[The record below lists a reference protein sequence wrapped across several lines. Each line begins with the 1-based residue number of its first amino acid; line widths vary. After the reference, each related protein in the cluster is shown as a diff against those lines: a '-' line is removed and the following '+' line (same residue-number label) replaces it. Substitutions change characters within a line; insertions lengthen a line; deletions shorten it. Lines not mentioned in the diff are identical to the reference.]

1 MPTQLKL
8 VNFLS
13 MEEGSSKD
21 RVLCCHAQVENM
33 QALQNF
39 DSIVAAADA
48 VVLSRGNLG
57 LDVAPEKTA
66 VVQKAAINRCNLQGK
81 PVIIT
86 RLVDTMV
93 EAPRCTRHAVTDQK
107 LIAINK
113 HVDLKALQ
121 ALIGSVSLLAMSGL
135 CVGSPLPSVRLH
147 AQCATVDGPHAKHI
161 DHTSGTCLVPGSL

>member
-1 MPTQLKL
+1 
-8 VNFLS
+8 
-13 MEEGSSKD
+13 MEN
-21 RVLCCHAQVENM
+21 L

-93 EAPRCTRHAVTDQK
+93 EAPRCTRHV
-107 LIAINK
+107 AIHPVVPTILVLP
-113 HVDLKALQ
+113 HVALQ
-121 ALIGSVSLLAMSGL
+121 ESTA
-135 CVGSPLPSVRLH
+135 LH
-147 AQCATVDGPHAKHI
+147 AQ
-161 DHTSGTCLVPGSL
+161 

>member
-1 MPTQLKL
+1 
-8 VNFLS
+8 
-13 MEEGSSKD
+13 
-21 RVLCCHAQVENM
+21 M
-33 QALQNF
+33 QALHNF

-93 EAPRCTRHAVTDQK
+93 EAPRCTRHASLYPSLTD
-107 LIAINK
+107 A
-113 HVDLKALQ
+113 V
-121 ALIGSVSLLAMSGL
+121 
-135 CVGSPLPSVRLH
+135 PE
-147 AQCATVDGPHAKHI
+147 AKFI
-161 DHTSGTCLVPGSL
+161 

>member
-1 MPTQLKL
+1 MTIERC
-8 VNFLS
+8 V
-13 MEEGSSKD
+13 
-21 RVLCCHAQVENM
+21 QVENL

-93 EAPRCTRHAVTDQK
+93 EAPRCTRHAPLSPISPPGPVGWLHRRIQGTRGSPG
-107 LIAINK
+107 
-113 HVDLKALQ
+113 ALQ
-121 ALIGSVSLLAMSGL
+121 APVK
-135 CVGSPLPSVRLH
+135 SPRGCGGHPS
-147 AQCATVDGPHAKHI
+147 
-161 DHTSGTCLVPGSL
+161 TC

>member
-1 MPTQLKL
+1 M
-8 VNFLS
+8 
-13 MEEGSSKD
+13 
-21 RVLCCHAQVENM
+21 QVENV
-33 QALQNF
+33 QALHNF

-93 EAPRCTRHAVTDQK
+93 EAPRCTRHASLYPSLTD
-107 LIAINK
+107 A
-113 HVDLKALQ
+113 V
-121 ALIGSVSLLAMSGL
+121 
-135 CVGSPLPSVRLH
+135 PE
-147 AQCATVDGPHAKHI
+147 AKFI
-161 DHTSGTCLVPGSL
+161 

>member
-1 MPTQLKL
+1 
-8 VNFLS
+8 
-13 MEEGSSKD
+13 
-21 RVLCCHAQVENM
+21 M
-33 QALQNF
+33 QALHNF

-93 EAPRCTRHAVTDQK
+93 EAPRCTRHASPYPSLTDAVPEAK
-107 LIAINK
+107 FI
-113 HVDLKALQ
+113 
-121 ALIGSVSLLAMSGL
+121 SRGL
-135 CVGSPLPSVRLH
+135 YSMFCPASCCVGS
-147 AQCATVDGPHAKHI
+147 
-161 DHTSGTCLVPGSL
+161 